1 MKIAFLGDIAFLGQ
15 FDKKKNKDVEDK
27 LLYLKNEL
35 AKYDYVVANLESPL
49 TSKNTTMVCKSMH
62 LKADPCNVD
71 LLKYLNVS
79 AVSLANNH
87 IADYGMAGLY
97 EAERILDKAGI
108 GWFGVQNKSLEVDIK
123 GEKICLSGF
132 CCYSSNGTHYEKD
145 GINLLTRDNL
155 EKQMEQDERK
165 GVFTVMSLH
174 WGLEHT
180 NYPAYE
186 HVCLMNSLL
195 QKHKAVVCG
204 HHPHIVQ
211 GVQKIS
217 ESLVAYSVG
226 NAIFD
231 TCISRNGKL
240 EVALNEGNRKCF
252 CLGVTIED
260 NEIREY
266 SVNGFYIGSTG
277 IEAYDIEDEIR
288 EISEKLDIKDTAQ
301 YEKLRREQF
310 QNVIESKFG
319 KHDLKW
325 VMSRMNYYAVGAKV
339 SGILRAKKYKKEVE
353 RFING

>member
-15 FDKKKNKDVEDK
+15 FDKKKNSDVEDK
-27 LLYLKNEL
+27 LVYLKNEL
-35 AKYDYVVANLESPL
+35 AQYDYVVANLESPL
-49 TSKNTTMVCKSMH
+49 TSRDKTMVCKSMH
-62 LKADPCNVD
+62 LKADPCNVE

-87 IADYGMAGLY
+87 IADYGMAGLR
-97 EAERILDKAGI
+97 ETERILDEAGI
-108 GWFGVQNKSLEVDIK
+108 AWFGVQNKSLEVDIK
-123 GEKICLSGF
+123 GEKVSLSGF
-132 CCYSSNGTHYEKD
+132 CCYSSNGTHYERD

-155 EKQMEQDERK
+155 EKQMEQDECR
-165 GVFTVMSLH
+165 GALTVMSLH

-186 HVCLMNSLL
+186 HICLMKNLL

-211 GVQKIS
+211 GVQQIG
-217 ESLVAYSVG
+217 ESVVAYSVG

-252 CLGVTIED
+252 CLGVVIEKG
-260 NEIREY
+260 EVCEH
-266 SVNGFYIGSTG
+266 SVNGFYIGADG
-277 IEAYDIEDEIR
+277 IEAYDIEEEIR
-288 EISEKLDIKDTAQ
+288 QISAKLDVKDVAQ
-301 YEKLRREQF
+301 YEQLRTEQF
-310 QNVIESKFG
+310 KNVIESKFG

-325 VMSRMNYYAVGAKV
+325 AMSRMNYYAIGAKI
-339 SGILRAKKYKKEVE
+339 SGVLRSKKYKKEVE